1 MTGSPPSRADRSGR
15 PLPRWPAFR
24 RAPVGGIVI
33 HMPTRA
39 PRHRQPGVEP
49 VLVTVDEVRAARE
62 RIAGVLRPT
71 PVERSDTLSRL
82 TGRMVLLKP
91 EHRQRTGSFKIRGAY
106 NRIARLEPGTEVVA
120 ASAGNHAQGVALAAT
135 MTGHHATIFMPASAP
150 LPKVDA
156 TAGYG
161 ATVRLEGETVDDS
174 IVAAKRFAEECGA
187 VFVPPFDDPL
197 IIAGQGT
204 VGLELA
210 EEAPEAETVVVAVGG
225 GGLISG
231 ISATLAALR
240 PGVRVIGVEPE
251 GAACM
256 RASLHADRCV
266 GLERVVTMAD
276 GIALKSPSPLTLAHV
291 RAYVHDLV
299 TVTEEEISQALLL
312 LLERCK
318 TVVEPAGAVTLA
330 AILAGKVPGSGPV
343 VAVLS
348 GGNVDPLLLIKVIDH
363 GLSAAG
369 RYVVVRVILDDRPGA
384 LAGLTADVARL
395 GLNVL
400 EVEHH
405 RSGLDLDM
413 EQVEVRLT
421 LETRNTIHSDEVV
434 ADLKHKGYKVE
445 PAR

>member
-1 MTGSPPSRADRSGR
+1 MA
-15 PLPRWPAFR
+15 A
-24 RAPVGGIVI
+24 RAPEQGE
-33 HMPTRA
+33 PSA
-39 PRHRQPGVEP
+39 DP

-71 PVERSDTLSRL
+71 PAGVSDTLSRL
-82 TGRMVLLKP
+82 AGRPIVVKP
-91 EHRQRTGSFKIRGAY
+91 EHLQRTGSFKIRGAY
-106 NRIARLEPGTEVVA
+106 NRISRLAPGTEVVA

-135 MTGHHATIFMPASAP
+135 LTGHKATIFMPASAP

-156 TAGYG
+156 TTDYG
-161 ATVRLEGETVDDS
+161 ATVRLGGETVDDS
-174 IVAAKRFAEECGA
+174 IMAAKRFAAEHGA

-204 VGLELA
+204 IALELL
-210 EEAPEAETVVVAVGG
+210 EEVPEVETVVVSVGG

-231 ISATLAALR
+231 IAATMASLR
-240 PGVRVIGVEPE
+240 PDIRVIGVEPA

-256 RASLHADRCV
+256 CASLQAGHCVELDRV
-266 GLERVVTMAD
+266 ATMAD
-276 GIALKSPSPLTLAHV
+276 GVALKSPAPLTLAHV
-291 RAYVHDLV
+291 RAYVHELV

-312 LLERCK
+312 LLERAK
-318 TVVEPAGAVTLA
+318 AVVEPAGAATLA
-330 AILAGKVPGSGPV
+330 AIIAGKVPGSGPV
-343 VAVLS
+343 AAVLS

-369 RYVVVRVILDDRPGA
+369 RYVVLRVILDDRPGA
-384 LAGLTADVARL
+384 LAGLTTDVARL

-405 RSGLDLDM
+405 RSGLNLDM

-421 LETRNTIHSDEVV
+421 LETRNHIHSDEVV
-434 ADLKHKGYKVE
+434 ADLKRRGYTVE